1 MNSHHFRRILFLFL
15 VISSLLLPSICLSA
29 DRQGKSLVSLKALLT
44 PFISFAPFFIAEEE
58 GYFSE
63 QGLDVHFINL
73 DDASKAIPSLLKGDL
88 DIVGGTISV
97 SMLNAMAKGE
107 KMRLVAD
114 KAYISATGCDHFAL
128 IARKD
133 SIKGVNIS
141 DPAYLKGKKVAVKP
155 ARSTEYYLEKIL
167 EKSGLTIHDIIA
179 INIPDEIIIEAIKNR
194 NIDFAVTAEPWI
206 TRAIDTGQGMVWIPA
221 KQIIPDWQIA
231 IVLYGPNLIDK
242 YPDSGN
248 KFMVAYLKAV
258 RQYNKGK
265 TKRNLDIINKYTGLT
280 NEFLIRSCWAP
291 LRDDGQIHIQSIL
304 DFQSWA
310 FRKGYIDKPAT
321 KDQIWDPRFIEYAN
335 KVLDGPK
342 R

>member
-1 MNSHHFRRILFLFL
+1 MIPNFFRRIFPSV
-15 VISSLLLPSICLSA
+15 VISFLLISSICLGA
-29 DRQGKSLVSLKALLT
+29 DKQGKSLVSLKALLT
-44 PFISFAPFFIAEEE
+44 PFISFGPFFIAEEE
-58 GYFSE
+58 GYFAE

-97 SMLNAMAKGE
+97 SMLNAMAKGA

-128 IARKD
+128 LARKD
-133 SIKGVNIS
+133 LIKDAKIS
-141 DPAYLKGKKVAVKP
+141 DPACLKGKRVAVKP

-167 EKSGLTIHDIIA
+167 GKAGLTINDITA
-179 INIPDEIIIEAIKNR
+179 VNIPDEIIIEAIR
-194 NIDFAVTAEPWI
+194 NGTIDFAVTAEPWI
-206 TRAIDTGQGMVWIPA
+206 TRSIDTGQGMVWTPA

-242 YPDSGN
+242 NPDSGN

-265 TKRNLDIINKYTGLT
+265 TKRNLDIMNKYTGLT

-291 LRDDGQIHIQSIL
+291 LRDDGHIHIQSIL

-310 FRKGYIDKPAT
+310 LMKGYLDKPAT
-321 KDQIWDPRFIEYAN
+321 KDQLWDPRFIEYAN
-335 KVLDGPK
+335 KVLGELTK
-342 R
+342 

>member
-1 MNSHHFRRILFLFL
+1 MTSHHYHRIIFP
-15 VISSLLLPSICLSA
+15 VVIISSLFLSSICLGA

-58 GYFSE
+58 GYFAE
-63 QGLDVHFINL
+63 QGLDVHFINM

-97 SMLNAMAKGE
+97 SMLNVMAKGE

-128 IARKD
+128 LARKD
-133 SIKGVNIS
+133 LVKDVKIP
-141 DPAYLKGKKVAVKP
+141 DPIHLKGKRVAVKP

-167 EKSGLTIHDIIA
+167 GKAGLTIHDIIA
-179 INIPDEIIIEAIKNR
+179 VNIPDEIIIEAIKNR

-242 YPDSGN
+242 DPDSGN

-265 TKRNLDIINKYTGLT
+265 TKRNLDIMNKYTGLT

-291 LRDDGQIHIQSIL
+291 LRDDGHIHIQSIL

-310 FRKGYIDKPAT
+310 LMKDYLDKPAT
-321 KDQIWDPRFIEYAN
+321 KDQLWDPRFIEYAN
-335 KVLDGPK
+335 KMLAESK